1 MGKRGRKPIKSDSN
15 TRLEKSRESAR
26 QCRHR
31 KKLRYEYL
39 EELVTDREKAIIQL
53 QQELERLRTICQYLD
68 QNGVNNEIRQELS
81 QWKDDPDIRKFKLLF
96 TFIIMV
102 RKLRFHE
109 RKLLKKVDFIN
120 WEVDKNLHEVTV
132 MRKFHIQ
139 KREDYTKY
147 NDLSRRIRDLARK
160 IKELDANDP
169 FRIEATRTLLEKLHA
184 IGLVPT
190 RENLELVDK
199 ITASRFCRRRLPV
212 IMTRNHMAQHLPGAV
227 KFIEQGHVRI
237 GPDIVSDPAFLVT
250 RNTEDFISWTDN
262 SAIRKQ
268 LLEYQDMET
277 EIV

>member
-1 MGKRGRKPIKSDSN
+1 
-15 TRLEKSRESAR
+15 
-26 QCRHR
+26 
-31 KKLRYEYL
+31 
-39 EELVTDREKAIIQL
+39 
-53 QQELERLRTICQYLD
+53 
-68 QNGVNNEIRQELS
+68 
-81 QWKDDPDIRKFKLLF
+81 
-96 TFIIMV
+96 MV

-132 MRKFHIQ
+132 MRKFFIQ

-147 NDLSRRIRDLARK
+147 NELSRRIREIARQ

-169 FRIEATRTLLEKLHA
+169 FRIEATRTLLEKLHV

-190 RENLELVDK
+190 KENLELVDK

-212 IMTRNHMAQHLPGAV
+212 VMARNRMAQHLPAAV

-237 GPDIVSDPAFLVT
+237 GPDIVNDPAFLVT

-268 LLEYQDMET
+268 LLEYQEMET